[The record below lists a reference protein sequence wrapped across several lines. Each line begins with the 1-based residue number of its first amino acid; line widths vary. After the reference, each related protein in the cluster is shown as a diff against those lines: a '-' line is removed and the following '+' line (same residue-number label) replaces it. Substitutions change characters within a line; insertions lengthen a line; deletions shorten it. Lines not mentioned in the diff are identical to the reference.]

1 MRTLSFVSA
10 GSAGS
15 AVSSV
20 RASAQTAPSA
30 DGNNDDVGANDN
42 GIVFAM
48 SSCCFSQV
56 VVSNDNN
63 EVFVFDA
70 SS

>member
-15 AVSSV
+15 AVYSV
-20 RASAQTAPSA
+20 RTPALTAPSA

-42 GIVFAM
+42 DIVLVM

-56 VVSNDNN
+56 VVGNDND
-63 EVFVFDA
+63 EVVVFDA